1 MEDNFKVGSPNLF
14 IEAIKDSCESYC
26 HIFRLSKITPV
37 WSISSLLT
45 QCMSSRTKT
54 ITINNTEYTI
64 LKYLSEGAF
73 SYVYLVQNSH
83 GLYALKKITND
94 GFEAEVSCYQRFKSK
109 FIINLL
115 NYSIQDGAINL
126 IFPYFKNGNL
136 QDYINVNNAFDEK
149 TALKLFS
156 GVCQAVAVLHNYNT
170 LDSNSYPPS
179 SIDGDDD
186 GTDAVPYAHRDIKP
200 GLKDTLSTDH
210 HSSNVMLTDNALP
223 VLMDFG
229 SCIKA
234 RVRVN
239 NRSEAL
245 IQQDMAAEHSSMP
258 YRAPELFDVKSDTTL
273 DEKVDIWSLGCT
285 LYALTYSHSPFEDPK
300 QAAQGGSIAM
310 AVQSGRYNYPSNDT
324 HSDGFKSVI
333 DACLKLNPAERPSV
347 DELIRLTESA
357 LTESI

>member
-1 MEDNFKVGSPNLF
+1 
-14 IEAIKDSCESYC
+14 
-26 HIFRLSKITPV
+26 
-37 WSISSLLT
+37 
-45 QCMSSRTKT
+45 MSSRTKT
-54 ITINNTEYTI
+54 ISINNTEYTI

-156 GVCQAVAVLHNYNT
+156 GVCQAVAVLHNYNS

-179 SIDGDDD
+179 SIDSDDD

-200 GLKDTLSTDH
+200 GL
-210 HSSNVMLTDNALP
+210 
-223 VLMDFG
+223 
-229 SCIKA
+229 
-234 RVRVN
+234 VN
-239 NRSEAL
+239 S
-245 IQQDMAAEHSSMP
+245 
-258 YRAPELFDVKSDTTL
+258 
-273 DEKVDIWSLGCT
+273 
-285 LYALTYSHSPFEDPK
+285 
-300 QAAQGGSIAM
+300 
-310 AVQSGRYNYPSNDT
+310 
-324 HSDGFKSVI
+324 
-333 DACLKLNPAERPSV
+333 
-347 DELIRLTESA
+347 
-357 LTESI
+357 

>member
-14 IEAIKDSCESYC
+14 IEAIKDS
-26 HIFRLSKITPV
+26 L

-179 SIDGDDD
+179 SIDDDD
-186 GTDAVPYAHRDIKP
+186 EGTDAVPYAHRDIKP
-200 GLKDTLSTDH
+200 G
-210 HSSNVMLTDNALP
+210 NVMLTDNALP

-324 HSDGFKSVI
+324 HSDGFKNVI
-333 DACLKLNPAERPSV
+333 DACLRLNPAERPSV

-357 LTESI
+357 LSESI